1 MKLHL
6 MPRKLIINKITS
18 VKAITDNNCVKEVLR
33 CVWSRGGRRLNGHSA
48 LFPWDGPPKDKE
60 LGQTKTLLDRFWK
73 LFFCFSWCLI
83 LPCCSSQCRNK
94 QKKTTSASKHGF
106 IMSAVQT
113 DENAPAFLVR
123 TRSHSKTSSSV
134 IPFKV

>member
-18 VKAITDNNCVKEVLR
+18 MKAITDNNCLKEVLR
-33 CVWSRGGRRLNGHSA
+33 CVWSRGGHRLIEHSA

-60 LGQTKTLLDRFWK
+60 LGQTKTLLARFWK
-73 LFFCFSWCLI
+73 LFFVVVVSHGVYSCHAVA
-83 LPCCSSQCRNK
+83 CSVETNR
-94 QKKTTSASKHGF
+94 KKNTSASKHGF
-106 IMSAVQT
+106 IMSMVQI
-113 DENAPAFLVR
+113 DEKAI
-123 TRSHSKTSSSV
+123 HSV

>member
-33 CVWSRGGRRLNGHSA
+33 CVWSGGGRRLNGHSA

-60 LGQTKTLLDRFWK
+60 LGQTKALLALF
-73 LFFCFSWCLI
+73 LSFFFCFSWCLI
-83 LPCCSSQCRNK
+83 LPCRSTQCRNK
-94 QKKTTSASKHGF
+94 RGKKNKNTSASKHGF
-106 IMSAVQT
+106 IMSAVQI
-113 DENAPAFLVR
+113 DENAPAFLV
-123 TRSHSKTSSSV
+123 
-134 IPFKV
+134 

>member
-1 MKLHL
+1 

-60 LGQTKTLLDRFWK
+60 LGQTKTLLARFWK
-73 LFFCFSWCLI
+73 LFFLFLMVSNPAMPQHTVLETN
-83 LPCCSSQCRNK
+83 R
-94 QKKTTSASKHGF
+94 KKNTSASKHGF
-106 IMSAVQT
+106 IMSAVQI
-113 DENAPAFLVR
+113 DENAPAFLV
-123 TRSHSKTSSSV
+123 
-134 IPFKV
+134 